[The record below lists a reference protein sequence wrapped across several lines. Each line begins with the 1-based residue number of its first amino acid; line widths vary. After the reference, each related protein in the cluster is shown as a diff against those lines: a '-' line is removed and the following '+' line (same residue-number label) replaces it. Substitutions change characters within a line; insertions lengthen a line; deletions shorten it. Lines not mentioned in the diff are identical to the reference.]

1 MSYCID
7 IGEPPGDAVRRIG
20 REEILAAQDD
30 LARHAEPAA
39 RRIHELRKHC
49 KRLRALVRLARPGFA
64 DYATW
69 NKTFRDF
76 AGEVSTERDAAIMDD
91 LVAAL
96 VAAQQAGDVE
106 RQPVVRWFRL
116 RRQIAEELAEPV
128 LAGIEQ
134 GLAQAAVGIERW
146 DLADLTVE
154 NAVDGVKKTLQR
166 AHKERRNVASRGSV
180 SDYHTWRKRCKY
192 HGYHLQLLA
201 AILGEDGE
209 ERYRHFSELGNLIG
223 EVQDRSALLE
233 RLGALPVFLQRDVTV
248 QRITAEAI
256 REQRERGNA
265 AYTLCAELFEE
276 SPKQFAAQL
285 QERWQRSA
293 AA

>member
-7 IGEPPGDAVRRIG
+7 IGEPPGAAVRRIG

-30 LARHAEPAA
+30 LAQRGEPVA

-69 NKTFRDF
+69 NRTFRDF
-76 AGEVSTERDAAIMDD
+76 AGEVSTERDAAIMDE

-96 VAAQQAGDVE
+96 VAAEQGSDVE

-146 DLADLTVE
+146 DLTGLSVD
-154 NAVDGVKKTLQR
+154 NAVAGARKTLQR
-166 AHKERRNVASRGSV
+166 VHKERRKVANRGSV

-201 AILGEDGE
+201 AILGDEGQ
-209 ERYRHFSELGNLIG
+209 ERQRHFSELGNLIG

-233 RLGALPVFLQRDVTV
+233 RLGALPAFLQRNVTV
-248 QRITAEAI
+248 QRITAEAMRQQ
-256 REQRERGNA
+256 REQGNA
-265 AYTLCAELFEE
+265 AYALCADLFEE
-276 SPKQFAAQL
+276 SPKEFAALL
-285 QERWQRSA
+285 QERWLGSA